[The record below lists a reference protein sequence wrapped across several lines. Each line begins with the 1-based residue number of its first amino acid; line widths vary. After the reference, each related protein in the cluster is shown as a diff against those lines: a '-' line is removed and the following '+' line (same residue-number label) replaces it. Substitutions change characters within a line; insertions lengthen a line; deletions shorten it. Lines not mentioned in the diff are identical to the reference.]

1 MKKFWKALKENR
13 DDIRQKVLVAAGTV
27 AAAVVAGVVFSKMEN
42 NRVDVIVI
50 EESKPSEPVSDS
62 TTED

>member
-13 DDIRQKVLVAAGTV
+13 DDIRQKVLITAGTV